1 MKVNLG
7 PTLKG
12 ECTVGVKLEDF
23 VNARTN
29 HYESVI
35 EYDGV
40 AVIAPVR
47 ELAPHLPH
55 PPAPAT
61 TPPPPDCGK
70 FDEFYRQSCADCL
83 RKTLLGFG
91 RPICG
96 CKQAVGPHQLAP
108 PRAQARLLS
117 PHANQRFL
125 NHRTACLWC
134 SLSIWNAMR
143 RPG

>member
-47 ELAPHLPH
+47 ELAHSPLSPASHSREHRRRPIAASFLLLTFAQIAAWLR
-55 PPAPAT
+55 PPYLWVQT
-61 TPPPPDCGK
+61 G
-70 FDEFYRQSCADCL
+70 
-83 RKTLLGFG
+83 G
-91 RPICG
+91 RPSS
-96 CKQAVGPHQLAP
+96 AHPA
-108 PRAQARLLS
+108 ARTS
-117 PHANQRFL
+117 PSPFAAR
-125 NHRTACLWC
+125 
-134 SLSIWNAMR
+134 
-143 RPG
+143 

>member
-47 ELAPHLPH
+47 ACPLTPLTRLPRPRH
-55 PPAPAT
+55 RRRPIAASFLLLTFAQIAAWLRPPYLWVQT
-61 TPPPPDCGK
+61 G
-70 FDEFYRQSCADCL
+70 
-83 RKTLLGFG
+83 G
-91 RPICG
+91 RPSS
-96 CKQAVGPHQLAP
+96 
-108 PRAQARLLS
+108 ARPAARTS
-117 PHANQRFL
+117 PSPFAAR
-125 NHRTACLWC
+125 
-134 SLSIWNAMR
+134 
-143 RPG
+143 

>member
-47 ELAPHLPH
+47 ELAHSPLS
-55 PPAPAT
+55 PPCSGHDTAA
-61 TPPPPDCGK
+61 
-70 FDEFYRQSCADCL
+70 
-83 RKTLLGFG
+83 
-91 RPICG
+91 
-96 CKQAVGPHQLAP
+96 
-108 PRAQARLLS
+108 ARLRQAS
-117 PHANQRFL
+117 
-125 NHRTACLWC
+125 CC
-134 SLSIWNAMR
+134 
-143 RPG
+143 

>member
-47 ELAPHLPH
+47 ERAPSPLS
-55 PPAPAT
+55 PPCPGHDT
-61 TPPPPDCGK
+61 T
-70 FDEFYRQSCADCL
+70 A
-83 RKTLLGFG
+83 
-91 RPICG
+91 
-96 CKQAVGPHQLAP
+96 
-108 PRAQARLLS
+108 ARLR
-117 PHANQRFL
+117 Q
-125 NHRTACLWC
+125 
-134 SLSIWNAMR
+134 I
-143 RPG
+143 

>member
-47 ELAPHLPH
+47 SLPTHPSH
-55 PPAPAT
+55 PPPTAA

-70 FDEFYRQSCADCL
+70 LLAADVCANRCL
-83 RKTLLGFG
+83 ASAALS
-91 RPICG
+91 
-96 CKQAVGPHQLAP
+96 VG
-108 PRAQARLLS
+108 
-117 PHANQRFL
+117 AN
-125 NHRTACLWC
+125 
-134 SLSIWNAMR
+134 R
-143 RPG
+143 R